1 MKLTFLGTRGNI
13 DARSAIHG
21 RHTALLVSYRGR
33 DVMIDCGADWRGRL
47 DEVAPRALVLTHAHP
62 DHALGLED
70 GARCPV
76 YASAEAWQTMA
87 DWPITE
93 RRLIRPR
100 EPATIEGIAFEAFPV
115 EHSLR
120 APAVGYRVGAGRAEI
135 FYVPDVVFIRERE
148 AALSGIRLY
157 IGDGATL
164 TRPLIRRRD
173 DHLIGHTPVR
183 TQLTWCQ
190 EAGIARAIITHCGSE
205 IVADHAAE
213 VEAQVMAM
221 GEERGVEASI
231 ARDGMTLVLR

>member
-13 DARSAIHG
+13 EARSPIHR

-33 DVMIDCGADWRGRL
+33 DVMIDCGADWCGRL
-47 DEVAPRALVLTHAHP
+47 DEVALRALVVTHAHP
-62 DHALGLED
+62 DHAQGLED
-70 GARCPV
+70 GAPCPV
-76 YASAEAWQTMA
+76 HATAEAWEAMA
-87 DWPITE
+87 DWPIAE

-100 EPATIEGIAFEAFPV
+100 EPVRVEGLTFEAFPV

-120 APAVGYRVGAGRAEI
+120 APAVGYRVSAGRAVI

-148 AALSGIRLY
+148 AALGGVRLY

-164 TRPLIRRRD
+164 TRPLVRRRD

-205 IVADHAAE
+205 IVRGDSAE
-213 VEAQVMAM
+213 VEARVRAM
-221 GEERGVEASI
+221 GEEHGVEASI